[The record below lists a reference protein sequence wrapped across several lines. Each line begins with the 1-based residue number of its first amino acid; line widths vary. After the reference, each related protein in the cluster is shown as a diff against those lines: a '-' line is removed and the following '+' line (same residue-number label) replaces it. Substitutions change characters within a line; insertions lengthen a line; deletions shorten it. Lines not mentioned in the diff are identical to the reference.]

1 DEPGRQLE
9 GRAVDELV
17 DQLGAARLVRLPGEV
32 LGERR
37 PQALEDRVPRVHAEL
52 RGQLWAGL
60 GLLLG
65 LDVDDLHA
73 HPAHGRRAVGLGV
86 DLVGERDDAL
96 LAHRGAD
103 ELYAQLLAGPL
114 EVDGERAGGLRGA
127 RLLRFGLGGLA
138 AFAGRVRRGL

>member
-1 DEPGRQLE
+1 ALHPALGRLEELALELLALPAGVEPRQVALERLAALLEVLDEVLEQGLLAAPDEPGRQLE

-73 HPAHGRRAVGLGV
+73 HPAH
-86 DLVGERDDAL
+86 
-96 LAHRGAD
+96 
-103 ELYAQLLAGPL
+103 
-114 EVDGERAGGLRGA
+114 
-127 RLLRFGLGGLA
+127 
-138 AFAGRVRRGL
+138 